1 MVHILEKLPKNSLF
15 GRIEDA
21 MIRALALSRS
31 TEAPEKLLSALQY
44 ATFPGGAR
52 IRPTILTSVAMA
64 CGDDQPK
71 LTDAAAAALELIHC
85 ASLVHDDLP
94 CFDNA
99 DVRRGKAAV
108 HRAYSEPLAVLTGD
122 SLIVLAFDVL
132 ASVPN
137 ADCARAMTL
146 VRILAR
152 QTGMPNGICAGQGW
166 ESEDKI
172 DLSAYHRSKTGALF
186 IAATQMGAVAAGQ
199 DAEPWYELGARI
211 GEAFQVADDLRDVMF
226 SEEELGKPAGQD
238 SLHSRPNAVA
248 QLGVDGAKSRLQDIL
263 AGAISSIPS
272 CPGEA
277 QLAQMVTLQAKK
289 IMPDVKTPSEV

>member
-1 MVHILEKLPKNSLF
+1 MVHILENLPKNSLSR
-15 GRIEDA
+15 RIEAA
-21 MIRALALSRS
+21 MVRTLALGGSS
-31 TEAPEKLLSALQY
+31 QAPQKLLSALQY

-64 CGDDQPK
+64 CADDQPE

-99 DVRRGKAAV
+99 DVRRGKPTV

-122 SLIVLAFDVL
+122 SLIVLAFHALSYV
-132 ASVPN
+132 SNSSP
-137 ADCARAMTL
+137 ARAMKL
-146 VRILAR
+146 IQILAR

-166 ESEDKI
+166 ESEEKI

-186 IAATQMGAVAAGQ
+186 VAATQMGAVAAGQ
-199 DAEPWYELGARI
+199 DAEQWYELGARI
-211 GEAFQVADDLRDVMF
+211 GEAFQVADDLRDVIF
-226 SEEELGKPAGQD
+226 SEAELGKPAGQD
-238 SLHSRPNAVA
+238 SLHDRPNAVA
-248 QLGVDGAKSRLQDIL
+248 ELGLDGAQSRLKDIL

-289 IMPDVKTPSEV
+289 IMPDVKTHSEA